1 MMDIFHNIL
10 FVIAAVMFIISLR
23 SLSSPQTARNGN
35 LIGITGMLIALFSTL
50 SFHSSHDIYIIF
62 ALAAGAFIGI
72 IIAIK
77 INIKSLPEM
86 IAFFNG
92 LGGAAA
98 MLISLAEITEKHAEY
113 LPNSIGLIIGAL
125 AFSGSIIAFL
135 KLSGKISSAPITF
148 KGLHTLN
155 LLFVGTI
162 FALCL
167 LLIFEANT
175 ALFYIIGAL
184 SFLLG
189 ILLVLPVGGA
199 DMPIIIS
206 VLNAYFGFAAVG
218 IGFVMNSIILVIV
231 GSLVVASGAI
241 LTYIMTK
248 SMNRSLIN
256 VIAGNFT
263 ADKKDEYIFT
273 NKTSKNIHQAS
284 PEDAAFMMENAT
296 NIIIVVGYGLAVAQ
310 AQTILKKMADI
321 LENKFGDNVR
331 FAIHP
336 VAGRMPGHM
345 NVLLAEAGV
354 DYEKVFALDDIN
366 NDFAS
371 TDIAMVIG
379 ANDIVNPAAG
389 NDANSPLYGMPVL
402 EVWKAKTVF
411 VIKRSLGSGYAGV
424 ENPLF
429 FYDNTLMI
437 FGDAKEVLEKIV
449 QNLE

>member
-1 MMDIFHNIL
+1 MDVFHSIL
-10 FVIAAVMFIISLR
+10 LLISSSFFIVALR
-23 SLSSPQTARNGN
+23 SLSSPHTARNGN
-35 LIGITGMLIALFSTL
+35 LLGMIGMIIALLSAL
-50 SFHSSHDIYIIF
+50 SFHSTNDIYIII
-62 ALAAGAFIGI
+62 ALLSGALIGI
-72 IIAIK
+72 YSAMK

-86 IAFFNG
+86 IAAFNG
-92 LGGAAA
+92 LGGMAAV
-98 MLISLAEITEKHAEY
+98 LISLAEITEKNNDY

-125 AFSGSIIAFL
+125 AFSGSIIAIL
-135 KLSGKISSAPITF
+135 KLSGKIFSGTIIF
-148 KGLHTLN
+148 KGQHIIN
-155 LLFVGTI
+155 LLLFTAII
-162 FALCL
+162 FLCF
-167 LLIFEANT
+167 LLIFKENIR
-175 ALFYIIGAL
+175 LFYIMGAL

-189 ILLVLPVGGA
+189 ILLVLPIGGA

-206 VLNAYFGFAAVG
+206 VLNAYSGFAAIG
-218 IGFVMNSIILVIV
+218 IGFVMNSVIMVIIGTLVGV
-231 GSLVVASGAI
+231 SGTVLA
-241 LTYIMTK
+241 YIMTK
-248 SMNRSLIN
+248 SMNRSLAN
-256 VIAGNFT
+256 VILGNIAGN
-263 ADKKDEYIFT
+263 KKNNIISTD
-273 NKTSKNIHQAS
+273 KNIHRSS

-310 AQTILKKMADI
+310 AQIILKKMADI
-321 LENKFGDNVR
+321 LENKYSDNVK

-354 DYEKVFALDDIN
+354 DYEKIFALDDIN

-371 TDIAMVIG
+371 TDIAIVVG
-379 ANDIVNPAAG
+379 ANDIVNPAAET
-389 NDANSPLYGMPVL
+389 DKNSPLYGMPVL

-411 VIKRSLGSGYAGV
+411 VIKRSLSSGYAGV

>member
-1 MMDIFHNIL
+1 MDIFHNIL
-10 FVIAAVMFIISLR
+10 YILSAILFIIALR
-23 SLSSPQTARNGN
+23 SLSSPKTARGGN
-35 LIGITGMLIALFSTL
+35 LLGMSGMLIALFSAL
-50 SFHSSHDIYIIF
+50 SFHSTHDVYIIA
-62 ALAAGAFIGI
+62 ALAAGAVIGVSF
-72 IIAIK
+72 ALK

-86 IAFFNG
+86 IAIFNG

-98 MLISLAEITEKHAEY
+98 MLISLAEITEKHSDY

-125 AFSGSIIAFL
+125 AFSGSIVAFL
-135 KLSGKISSAPITF
+135 KLSGKIKSGAI
-148 KGLHTLN
+148 
-155 LLFVGTI
+155 LFQGQHI
-162 FALCL
+162 INL
-167 LLIFEANT
+167 LLILMII
-175 ALFYIIGAL
+175 ALCSLLIVKESNLIFYAIGGLAI
-184 SFLLG
+184 LLG

-199 DMPIIIS
+199 DMPIVIS
-206 VLNAYFGFAAVG
+206 ILNAYSGFAAVG
-218 IGFVMNSIILVIV
+218 IGFVMDSIILIIV
-231 GSLVVASGAI
+231 GSLVGASGAI
-241 LTYIMTK
+241 LAYIMTK
-248 SMNRSLIN
+248 SMNRSLMN
-256 VIAGNFT
+256 VIGGNF
-263 ADKKDEYIFT
+263 AT
-273 NKTSKNIHQAS
+273 NEQSNFSSSEHKNIHQAS
-284 PEDAAFMMENAT
+284 PEDAAFMMENAS

-366 NDFAS
+366 NDFAAA
-371 TDIAMVIG
+371 DIAMVIG
-379 ANDIVNPAAG
+379 ANDIVNPAAQT
-389 NDANSPLYGMPVL
+389 DTNSPLYGMPVL